1 MTIPTDYYSLRIEL
15 TGIEPLIWRR
25 LLVPAI
31 ITLPKLHRAIQGAM
45 GWTNS
50 HLHQFHI
57 GDQCYGEPDPYA
69 DGRLTDE
76 KGIKLSSVL
85 IGDLR
90 EFIYEYDFGDDWRH
104 RVVLEQEQAAQPF
117 WTGTLCTAGQRACP
131 PENVGGVWGYA
142 EFLSVIADAEHE
154 QHIDMLRWVG
164 GVFDPE
170 GFDVNST
177 NLRIRRLKG

>member
-1 MTIPTDYYSLRIEL
+1 MSLSTNYYSLRLEL
-15 TGIEPLIWRR
+15 TRIEPLIWRR
-25 LLVPAI
+25 LLVPTT

-57 GDQCYGEPDPYA
+57 DAEQYGEPDPY
-69 DGRLTDE
+69 GGMTLIDE

-85 IGDLR
+85 AGNIR
-90 EFIYEYDFGDDWRH
+90 EFVYEYDFGDDWLH
-104 RVVLEQEQAAQPF
+104 RVVVENVQDANPA
-117 WTGTLCTAGQRACP
+117 WKGSICVAGQRACP
-131 PENVGGVWGYA
+131 PEDVGGIPGYG
-142 EFLSVIADAEHE
+142 EFVNAIADPKHE

-164 GVFDPE
+164 GAFDPE
-170 GFDVNST
+170 GFDINSA